1 MTTSTE
7 LGRRERKKGATRA
20 ALTDAAFR
28 LFRERG
34 YDNVTLREVAE
45 AADVSVTTLM
55 NHFPRKEALVFSQQT
70 EHESGLIEAVTQR
83 PSGTSVVH
91 ALREHIIGIS
101 ARISTN
107 PEVGS
112 FRQLVLETP
121 ALSDYQHRIWMHRKD
136 ALAQAI
142 LDSTDIPRYRAI
154 AIAHFVVDVIEL
166 ATTCDDATAATRAAL
181 DVLDRGWE

>member
-1 MTTSTE
+1 MTNARE

-28 LFRERG
+28 LFLERG
-34 YDNVTLREVAE
+34 YDNVTLREIAE

-112 FRQLVLETP
+112 FRQLVLDTP
-121 ALSDYQHRIWMHRKD
+121 ALGDYQHQIWMRRKG
-136 ALAQAI
+136 ALAEAI
-142 LDSTDIPRYRAI
+142 TDSSDVPRNRAI
-154 AIAHFVVDVIEL
+154 AIAHFAVDIIEL
-166 ATTCDDATAATRAAL
+166 ATTCDDANAATAAAL
-181 DVLDRGWE
+181 DILDHGWG